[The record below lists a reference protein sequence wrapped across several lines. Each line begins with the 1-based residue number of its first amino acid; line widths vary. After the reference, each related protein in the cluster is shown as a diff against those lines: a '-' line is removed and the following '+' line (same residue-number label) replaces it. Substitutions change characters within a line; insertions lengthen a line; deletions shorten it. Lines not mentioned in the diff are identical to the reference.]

1 MNNNDDS
8 DNVIAPETNLNMI
21 NNTNNNDKIV
31 NDLNSNNHLQNL
43 NKNNDNNSE
52 QDQKKKIRTL
62 FVDLQDGTITQQP
75 EKFCDNSVR
84 TNQYTIFTFLPLA
97 LFNQYKNPFNIFF
110 LFTMIIALIP
120 SISPLEPAT
129 TIMPVVI
136 VMIINLIREIVED
149 YRKYSNDKLVNE
161 STNYVYKLP
170 KFLKEKCQAIKV
182 GNIVRVKKNE
192 TIPAD

>member
-1 MNNNDDS
+1 
-8 DNVIAPETNLNMI
+8 
-21 NNTNNNDKIV
+21 
-31 NDLNSNNHLQNL
+31 
-43 NKNNDNNSE
+43 
-52 QDQKKKIRTL
+52 
-62 FVDLQDGTITQQP
+62 
-75 EKFCDNSVR
+75 
-84 TNQYTIFTFLPLA
+84 
-97 LFNQYKNPFNIFF
+97 
-110 LFTMIIALIP
+110 MIISLIP

-129 TIMPVVI
+129 IIMPVVI

-192 TIPAD
+192 TIPADLLIIKTSLQSGFCYMQTANLDGETSLKPREALHTTQQKLKYESPKRLKIY